1 MEIFLSVLWAL
12 FKVPVIF
19 CVCVTAV
26 FVMLFLF
33 WYCRLYFSGYRPK
46 GEESRYFVK
55 KRTFFQ
61 KLLIDFPRQYAMD
74 VVTRDRQ
81 EFPYRGMIIFT
92 GRQGNGKTISMVQA
106 ITQCK
111 AEFPECKVLTNFAF
125 SGEDE
130 VLDHWRKLTDFSNGK
145 KGVVVGMDETQNW
158 FSSSQSKNFPPEMLQ
173 VITQN
178 RKNRRVIFGTAQN
191 FYLLSK
197 AIRSQTTEV
206 RACLTLFG
214 CLTIVRRK
222 EPVLDADGNVSE
234 WRHLGTYFYVHS
246 AKLRASYDT
255 YKCIET
261 LSNSG
266 FNEVVKV
273 QQM

>member
-26 FVMLFLF
+26 FAMLFLF

-81 EFPYRGMIIFT
+81 EFPHRGMIIFT

-130 VLDHWRKLTDFSNGK
+130 VLDHWRKLTDFTNGK

-173 VITQN
+173 DYPEPKKPQGNLWHCTE
-178 RKNRRVIFGTAQN
+178 F
-191 FYLLSK
+191 LSAVK
-197 AIRSQTTEV
+197 GNSFADDRGPCMSYVVRMPYYCQTE
-206 RACLTLFG
+206 RACAGCRWQCLRVAASWNLF
-214 CLTIVRRK
+214 LR
-222 EPVLDADGNVSE
+222 S
-234 WRHLGTYFYVHS
+234 LGKTQG
-246 AKLRASYDT
+246 KL
-255 YKCIET
+255 
-261 LSNSG
+261 
-266 FNEVVKV
+266 
-273 QQM
+273 